1 MRLDHTAILRCTTK
15 EKQGGTGRSTEPM
28 PSYGG
33 PFPLAIRSVP
43 SKARRIVENGF
54 DIEATDSNRDTQIV
68 LDRLAFGIVPE
79 ASE

>member
-1 MRLDHTAILRCTTK
+1 
-15 EKQGGTGRSTEPM
+15 M